1 MFQVKYTIAAHTL
14 NAALLGAFFYSILET
29 ITASYDY
36 RNETGKQNCVL
47 NHTEG
52 TLSVLETL

>member
-36 RNETGKQNCVL
+36 RNKTEKQNCVL

-52 TLSVLETL
+52 TLVY